1 MLGLEIFLII
11 VTAILFASWVV
22 CLLKIKFD
30 FFYLPISF
38 PTFFGWVSLLA
49 IIFILFE

>member
-11 VTAILFASWVV
+11 VTACLFATWVC

-38 PTFFGWVSLLA
+38 LVFFGWVSLLG
-49 IIFILFE
+49 IIFMIFE